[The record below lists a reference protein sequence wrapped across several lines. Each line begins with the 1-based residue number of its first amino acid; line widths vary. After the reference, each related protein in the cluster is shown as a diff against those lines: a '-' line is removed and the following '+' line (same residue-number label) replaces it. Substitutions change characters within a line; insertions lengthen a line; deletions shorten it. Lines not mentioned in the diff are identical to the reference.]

1 MRSLSQ
7 RDPPIPSLYVKSLG
21 KDPGTEAIS
30 SIFKKAR
37 ENSPC
42 LLVLEDIDSI
52 VTEHTKSTFLN
63 ELDGLQDNDGIML
76 IASTNYR
83 TWQYSTFLK
92 SENANRSPG
101 PKWTS

>member
-21 KDPGTEAIS
+21 KDPDTEAIS

-37 ENSPC
+37 QNSPC

-76 IASTNYR
+76 IASTNYC
-83 TWQYSTFLK
+83 S
-92 SENANRSPG
+92 
-101 PKWTS
+101 